1 MIYHRCLKYFL
12 ILFIYFFTIF
22 ECPVGHSK
30 IPDLQELS
38 NQYVH
43 HHDFFHTDDMM
54 NFLKH
59 TELSIFCPHLMAQRI
74 TLQVFQGVR
83 RYNSNDF
90 FLLVHAAWGILVSW
104 TGTEAGHRAVKVPS
118 LNHWTARESLQ
129 RSF

>member
-1 MIYHRCLKYFL
+1 MIYHRCLKF
-12 ILFIYFFTIF
+12 F

-43 HHDFFHTDDMM
+43 HHDFFHTEDKM

-90 FLLVHAAWGILVSW
+90 FPATPCSLRDLSFLNRDRSW
-104 TGTEAGHRAVKVPS
+104 AQS
-118 LNHWTARESLQ
+118 SESAK
-129 RSF
+129 S